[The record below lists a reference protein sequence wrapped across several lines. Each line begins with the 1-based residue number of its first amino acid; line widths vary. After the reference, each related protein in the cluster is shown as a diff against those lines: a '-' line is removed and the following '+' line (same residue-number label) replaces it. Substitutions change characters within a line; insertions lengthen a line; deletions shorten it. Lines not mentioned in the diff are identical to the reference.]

1 MIPTPPATVDDEME
15 KLDLRD
21 SDLRAVSDSDTRY
34 KV

>member
-1 MIPTPPATVDDEME
+1 MIPTPSAAVGDEME

-21 SDLRAVSDSDTRY
+21 SDLRAVSDSDTKY

>member
-1 MIPTPPATVDDEME
+1 MIPTSPATTGDEME

-21 SDLRAVSDSDTRY
+21 SDLRAVSDSDTKY

>member
-1 MIPTPPATVDDEME
+1 MIPTPPAKVGDEME

-21 SDLRAVSDSDTRY
+21 SDLRAVSDSDTTY